1 MIRPELQALLDA
13 LDEETRERWRPYLE
27 QVDRDVQELGPSKVG
42 EQLDEALK
50 LLLAVAYTV
59 RLCHS
64 EEEAPHVLDPVRHA
78 AEAIEHARR
87 ELREVA
93 KKPEWSH

>member
-1 MIRPELQALLDA
+1 MLDA

-27 QVDRDVQELGPSKVG
+27 KVDADIREFGPSKVP
-42 EQLDEALK
+42 EHLDEALK
-50 LLLAVAYTV
+50 HLLAVAYSV

-64 EEEAPHVLDPVRHA
+64 EDEAQHVLEPVRHA

-87 ELREVA
+87 ELRDVA